1 MGFPRWHSGKESACQ
16 CERCRCDLWVEKIP
30 WRRNPLLE
38 MATHSSILA
47 WEILW
52 TEKHGGLYSMGP
64 KESDM
69 TEQLSTQHIIYRKLK
84 GYSKK
89 SKLTE
94 KFNQNLNTENPYC
107 YFILPSMYRYV
118 YSIPGSGRSPGEG
131 NDTPLL
137 YSCLGNSM
145 DRAAWWATYSP

>member
-1 MGFPRWHSGKESACQ
+1 
-16 CERCRCDLWVEKIP
+16 
-30 WRRNPLLE
+30 

-69 TEQLSTQHIIYRKLK
+69 TEQLSIQHIIYRKLK

-118 YSIPGSGRSPGEG
+118 YDI
-131 NDTPLL
+131 
-137 YSCLGNSM
+137 Y
-145 DRAAWWATYSP
+145 TYLQMHNVCIYTLTHITHTNTHKKRMKLVTN